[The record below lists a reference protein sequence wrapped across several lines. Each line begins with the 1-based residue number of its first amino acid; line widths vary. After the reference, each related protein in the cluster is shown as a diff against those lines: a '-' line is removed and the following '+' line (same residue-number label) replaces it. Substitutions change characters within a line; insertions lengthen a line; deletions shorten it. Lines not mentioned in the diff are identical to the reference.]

1 MVFSSIK
8 PSSFKNLPDVS
19 PNTPSSALRDGIS
32 YESKIAVVPELLPV
46 IVSQDLSGPAE
57 KVPIIVLSFIIFRA
71 AFVAL

>member
-46 IVSQDLSGPAE
+46 IVSPDLSGPAE
-57 KVPIIVLSFIIFRA
+57 NVPVIAFSFIMFLA
-71 AFVAL
+71 ASVSL

>member
-1 MVFSSIK
+1 LVFSSIK

-46 IVSQDLSGPAE
+46 IVSPDLSGPAK